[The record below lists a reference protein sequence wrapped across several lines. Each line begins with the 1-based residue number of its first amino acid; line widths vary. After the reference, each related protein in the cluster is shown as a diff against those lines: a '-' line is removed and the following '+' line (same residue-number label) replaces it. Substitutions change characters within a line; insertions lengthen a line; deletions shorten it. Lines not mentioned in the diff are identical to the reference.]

1 MKTLPT
7 LLELQGLGL
16 PDPARVL
23 FALDVHR
30 TEWDQLAGYRCG
42 LPYDDD
48 PAERSQLAREFA
60 QRRLPW
66 LTEEEGLTLARWLVA
81 QGLA

>member
-42 LPYDDD
+42 LPYDAN
-48 PAERSQLAREFA
+48 PIERKQLAHEFA

-66 LTEEEGLTLARWLVA
+66 LTDDEGATLARWLVEH
-81 QGLA
+81 GLA

>member
-42 LPYDDD
+42 LPYEES
-48 PAERSQLAREFA
+48 PAQRVELIREFA
-60 QRRLPW
+60 ARRLPW
-66 LTEEEGLTLARWLVA
+66 LTAPEQATLGAWLVE
-81 QGLA
+81 QDLA

>member
-7 LLELQGLGL
+7 LLELQSLGL

-23 FALDVHR
+23 FALDVYR

-42 LPYDDD
+42 LPYDHA
-48 PAERSQLAREFA
+48 PAQRVELAGEFA
-60 QRRLPW
+60 ARRLPW
-66 LTEEEGLTLARWLVA
+66 LTAAEQQRLAGWLVA
-81 QGLA
+81 EDLA

>member
-23 FALDVHR
+23 FALDEHR

-42 LPYDDD
+42 LPYDDT
-48 PAERSQLAREFA
+48 PGERRELARDFA

-66 LTEEEGLTLARWLVA
+66 LTAEQGLSLALWLVD

>member
-1 MKTLPT
+1 VKTLPT

-23 FALDVHR
+23 FALDEHR

-42 LPYDDD
+42 LPYDDK
-48 PAERSQLAREFA
+48 AATRVELAREFA
-60 QRRLPW
+60 ARRLPW
-66 LTEEEGLTLARWLVA
+66 LTAAQGATLAGWLVA
-81 QGLA
+81 QDLA